1 MTAVLVISVI
11 IIGFSLIYHI
21 IYEKGDAG
29 EAVVPSSNSTND
41 AAEKADD
48 TEHRLAESKHNLEAL
63 GCVFPDYG
71 LPKTEEMSYIS
82 NEYEYCSDD
91 SFLRNK
97 IEQHLGLSESCDD
110 GLIRELEDGLD
121 FEDYDNW
128 DDGDWV
134 DYVKR
139 KKTLKKRIRFAY
151 RGYY

>member
-71 LPKTEEMSYIS
+71 LPKAEEMSCIS
-82 NEYEYCSDD
+82 NEYCSDD
-91 SFLRNK
+91 SFLRDK

-110 GLIRELEDGLD
+110 GLIRELEDDLV

-128 DDGDWV
+128 DDDDWNR
-134 DYVKR
+134 YINE
-139 KKTLKKRIRFAY
+139 KKAKDWDLMDCY
-151 RGYY
+151 